1 MKSEFLIDIIYY
13 SICAILFVI
22 SFAVS
27 VVQRAKQKNISRLQA
42 LYECIPN
49 AVIKAESIFGQGNG
63 EKKKHLVMT
72 ELINIALSTKTKYDY
87 AELDK
92 HVEDVVKATKN
103 VNVAVESV
111 DETFCESVEQTEE
124 STSIVE
130 TPVESVET
138 DGAIVIQNNE
148 IGE

>member
-1 MKSEFLIDIIYY
+1 MKTEFLIDIIYY
-13 SICAILFVI
+13 SICATIFVVT
-22 SFAVS
+22 FAIS

-49 AVIKAESIFGQGNG
+49 VVITAENIFGKGNG

-72 ELINIALSTKTKYDY
+72 ELINIALQTKTKYDY

-103 VNVAVESV
+103 VNVAIESV
-111 DETFCESVEQTEE
+111 DETFCESVEQAEE
-124 STSIVE
+124 STSVVE

>member
-13 SICAILFVI
+13 TVCAILFTI
-22 SFAVS
+22 SFAIS
-27 VVQRAKQKNISRLQA
+27 VVQRAKQKNVSKLQA

-49 AVIKAESIFGQGNG
+49 AVIKAESIFGKGNG

-87 AELDK
+87 ADLDK

-111 DETFCESVEQTEE
+111 DETFCTSVEQTEE
-124 STSIVE
+124 STSVVE
-130 TPVESVET
+130 TSVEPVKT
-138 DGAIVIQNNE
+138 DGAIVIQTHQ

>member
-1 MKSEFLIDIIYY
+1 MKTEFLIDIIYY
-13 SICAILFVI
+13 SICATIFVVTFTI
-22 SFAVS
+22 S

-49 AVIKAESIFGQGNG
+49 AVITAENIFGKGNG

-72 ELINIALSTKTKYDY
+72 ELINIALQTKTKYDY

-103 VNVAVESV
+103 VNVAIESV

-124 STSIVE
+124 STNDVKAI
-130 TPVESVET
+130 VESVKT

>member
-1 MKSEFLIDIIYY
+1 MKSELLIDIIYY
-13 SICAILFVI
+13 TICAILFTI
-22 SFAVS
+22 SFAVG
-27 VVQRAKQKNISRLQA
+27 VTQRAKQKNVSKLQA

-49 AVIKAESIFGQGNG
+49 AVITAESIFGKGNG

-72 ELINIALSTKTKYDY
+72 ELINIALQTKTKYDY

-111 DETFCESVEQTEE
+111 EETFCESDEQREE
-124 STSIVE
+124 STSVVE
-130 TPVESVET
+130 TPVESVKT

>member
-1 MKSEFLIDIIYY
+1 MKTEFLIDIIYY
-13 SICAILFVI
+13 SICATIFVVT
-22 SFAVS
+22 FAIS

-49 AVIKAESIFGQGNG
+49 AVITAESIFGKGNG

-72 ELINIALSTKTKYDY
+72 ELINIALQTKTKYDY

-111 DETFCESVEQTEE
+111 EETFCESVEQTEE
-124 STSIVE
+124 STSVVE

-138 DGAIVIQNNE
+138 DGAIVIQNN
-148 IGE
+148 